1 MQLAASQPRHAGLAA
16 LQLEFDAGK
25 FPGIFDTLLGLR
37 IPQLVDQVC
46 YETGPP
52 CCPPYDKREDS

>member
-1 MQLAASQPRHAGLAA
+1 